1 MTDLASRIT
10 LYRARHD
17 MSKVDFG
24 LLVDVTGSTVC
35 KWESGRNKPSYDNL
49 QKLEAVLEDDRIM
62 TAPGGIHWCDDLDG
76 QLGMVL
82 PEPIVLERDEPTRD
96 WRSWAVIVLAAVLLG
111 VLLTFTV
118 ETLA

>member
-1 MTDLASRIT
+1 MTDLATRIT

-49 QKLEAVLEDDRIM
+49 KKLEAVLNGDRIM
-62 TAPGGIHWCDDLDG
+62 TAPGGIHWCDDLD
-76 QLGMVL
+76 
-82 PEPIVLERDEPTRD
+82 
-96 WRSWAVIVLAAVLLG
+96 WRQWALIFLAAVLLG
-111 VLLTFTV
+111 VLLTFTM
-118 ETLA
+118 EALA